1 MRFVWMVGA
10 VIVSMQGGAHAA
22 LVFAGGG
29 AAPCSMF
36 VKLNKIN
43 PELTGLV
50 YQSWLQGFFSGINT
64 MLEAEG
70 KPQFDLI
77 SLKDALHDGF
87 MGNYCEQH
95 PAADYKDGAL
105 ELMNS
110 LPRIP

>member
-1 MRFVWMVGA
+1 
-10 VIVSMQGGAHAA
+10 
-22 LVFAGGG
+22 
-29 AAPCSMF
+29 
-36 VKLNKIN
+36 
-43 PELTGLV
+43 
-50 YQSWLQGFFSGINT
+50 